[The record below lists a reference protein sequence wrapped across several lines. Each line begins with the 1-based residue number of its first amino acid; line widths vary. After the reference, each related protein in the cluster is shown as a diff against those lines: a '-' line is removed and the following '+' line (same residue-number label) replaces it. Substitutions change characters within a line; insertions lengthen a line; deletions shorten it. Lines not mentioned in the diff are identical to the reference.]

1 MSDPIYQAEQSAER
15 EIRAAFAEFF
25 SGKPARVPYV
35 GCGIGTQLGMQYQ
48 PVADAITDIL
58 SDGTSKAAL
67 MVLLQGLTDIDAFR
81 KVLVNDY
88 IDMHVKDIAQQRVVF
103 DAPEVYSFLM
113 TEAA

>member
-1 MSDPIYQAEQSAER
+1 MDPIDQAAESAER
-15 EIRAAFAEFF
+15 EITEAFEQFY

-35 GCGIGTQLGMQYQ
+35 GCGMGATLGMQYQ

-67 MVLLQGLTDIDAFR
+67 MVLLQGITDVAAFR
-81 KVLVNDY
+81 KVLIADY
-88 IDMHVKDIAQQRVVF
+88 IDQHVADIAQQRAIF
-103 DAPEVYSFLM
+103 DAPQVYSFLM

>member
-1 MSDPIYQAEQSAER
+1 MTTLYQAEQSAER
-15 EIRAAFAEFF
+15 EIRAAFETFF
-25 SGKPARVPYV
+25 SGKPARLPYV
-35 GCGIGTQLGMQYQ
+35 GCGIGNTLGMQYQ

-88 IDMHVKDIAQQRVVF
+88 IDMHAKDIAQQRVEF
-103 DAPEVYSFLM
+103 DAPEVHTFVMEGAL
-113 TEAA
+113 A

>member
-1 MSDPIYQAEQSAER
+1 MDPLTQATESAER
-15 EIRAAFAEFF
+15 EITAAFEQFY

-35 GCGIGTQLGMQYQ
+35 GCGLGTTLDMQYQ

-67 MVLLQGLTDIDAFR
+67 IVLLQGITDVAAFR
-81 KVLVNDY
+81 KVLIADY
-88 IDMHVKDIAQQRVVF
+88 IDQHVADIAQQRVIF
-103 DAPEVYSFLM
+103 DAPQVYSFLM